1 MNGFKER
8 TLKTRELKSGK
19 QRQPWKV
26 RGVVLGL
33 IFSVGLSLCGC
44 GASKNDS
51 ALSVE
56 NGAYYSS
63 DMTSQTAGGMS
74 YDAAPAAEAYEGA
87 DADFKADGG
96 AGSNGTDNMDSM
108 IEDTDRKLIR
118 NVNLSVETKEFDA
131 LMAAVTEQVKALGG
145 YIENSNTYN
154 GSSYSGHRNSKNS
167 SLTIRIPKD
176 KLDGFLETVSGISNV
191 VRRSENVNDVTL
203 AYVDLES
210 HKNALKV
217 EQERLIALLEKA
229 ETVEDILT
237 IENRLSD
244 VRYQLE
250 SMESRLRTIDNQV
263 DYSTVYLDISEVKE
277 LTPVE
282 EKNAWQRMG
291 EGFVDSLESVGDGFK
306 EFCIW
311 IVVHIP
317 YLVIAA
323 AVIAGVVLFIR
334 WQIRRVKRKK
344 EKKTA
349 ESE

>member
-1 MNGFKER
+1 MNR
-8 TLKTRELKSGK
+8 REIRKK
-19 QRQPWKV
+19 WKV
-26 RGVVLGL
+26 RGLVLGL
-33 IFSVGLSLCGC
+33 ALSAGMIFSGC
-44 GASKNDS
+44 GAAKNETMM
-51 ALSVE
+51 VE
-56 NGAYYSS
+56 NGYSS
-63 DMTSQTAGGMS
+63 STSMAIPAAGGIS
-74 YDAAPAAEAYEGA
+74 YDAASVEAYDYEDMKLAENTSAEA
-87 DADFKADGG
+87 
-96 AGSNGTDNMDSM
+96 GSAAQHSTGSVAENPN
-108 IEDTDRKLIR
+108 RKLIR
-118 NVNLSVETKEFDA
+118 NVNLSVETKEFDT
-131 LMAAVTEQVKALGG
+131 LMAAVTEQVRVLGG

-154 GSSYSGHRNSKNS
+154 GSSYSKHRGSKSS

-191 VRRSENVNDVTL
+191 VRRTENVNDVTL

-250 SMESRLRTIDNQV
+250 SMESRLRTFDNQV

-282 EKNAWQRMG
+282 EKNVWQRMG
-291 EGFVDSLESVGDGFK
+291 EGFVNSLKNVGNGFK
-306 EFCIW
+306 EFGIW

-317 YLVIAA
+317 YLVVWA
-323 AVIAGVVLFIR
+323 AVIFAIVMFIK
-334 WQIRRVKRKK
+334 WLIRRAKKKKAKRLEEKQDKK
-344 EKKTA
+344 
-349 ESE
+349 

>member
-1 MNGFKER
+1 MNGLKER
-8 TLKTRELKSGK
+8 ALKKRELKSGK
-19 QRQPWKV
+19 WRQPWKA

-33 IFSVGLSLCGC
+33 VFSVGFSLCGC

-51 ALSVE
+51 ALSLSGE
-56 NGAYYSS
+56 NGAYYSAET
-63 DMTSQTAGGMS
+63 TSQTAGGMS

-96 AGSNGTDNMDSM
+96 AESENMDSM
-108 IEDTDRKLIR
+108 IADTDRKLIR

-131 LMAAVTEQVKALGG
+131 LMTAVTEQVKALGG

-217 EQERLIALLEKA
+217 EQERLIVLLEKA

-323 AVIAGVVLFIR
+323 AVIFAIVMFMKWLI
-334 WQIRRVKRKK
+334 KRAKKKK